1 MLGGWLRRWRDEYYT
16 ENPVVWLLA
25 KTESELCLRQISAPE
40 PAETGNAPSRLQIL
54 KSNPIYS
61 TRYFHWADER
71 EFERTLLAPWH
82 LPSNRWMPV
91 SDQIYL
97 AFASLIATTALIL
110 HYALAKSP
118 IWVSAVGVGGVVLA
132 YFLPMARSMWALHS
146 LAQMLTTATPL
157 HIGVSRLTPAHLVYG
172 AVLYGV
178 GRAARASAVYGILP
192 AILVATIAQ
201 GTVFR
206 GLPTAILLWGYS
218 VCVGALWVLCTLTT
232 LYWQTT
238 RLYGASRDW
247 VRWQNWLATAASL
260 LLAMLLAPV
269 ASCAKAHPSLACST
283 RSATANGSARSRWTG
298 CSTRR
303 SSRSASAPSRC
314 LRASIP
320 CASRSSTAR
329 AKARRWNRNS
339 PCLPSQQRRSRFYLW
354 KRSFRSR

>member
-1 MLGGWLRRWRDEYYT
+1 MPSSWLRRWRDAYYT
-16 ENPVVWLLA
+16 ENPIVWLLA

-40 PAETGNAPSRLQIL
+40 PAEAGSAPSRLQLL
-54 KSNPIYS
+54 KSAPVYS
-61 TRYFHWADER
+61 VYWTDEK

-82 LPSNRWMPV
+82 LPSNRWLPLP
-91 SDQIYL
+91 DQLYL
-97 AFASLIATTALIL
+97 AFASLVTMTALVI

-118 IWVSAVGVGGVVLA
+118 VWVGAVGVGVVIVMFFA
-132 YFLPMARSMWALHS
+132 PMARPMLALHS
-146 LAQMLTTATPL
+146 LAQTLTAETPL

-260 LLAMLLAPV
+260 LLAMLLALGVPAPMPAPALTEWLRTPLWWWGFV
-269 ASCAKAHPSLACST
+269 PPLGLVSGLAVEFHPL
-283 RSATANGSARSRWTG
+283 WTLSHIVG
-298 CSTRR
+298 MLLY
-303 SSRSASAPSRC
+303 AGLGAAAC
-314 LRASIP
+314 LRLLRGVW
-320 CASRSSTAR
+320 RSQEQPLNAETEG
-329 AKARRWNRNS
+329 WE
-339 PCLPSQQRRSRFYLW
+339 
-354 KRSFRSR
+354 

>member
-146 LAQMLTTATPL
+146 LAQTLTTATPL

-260 LLAMLLAPV
+260 LLAMLLALGV
-269 ASCAKAHPSLACST
+269 
-283 RSATANGSARSRWTG
+283 
-298 CSTRR
+298 
-303 SSRSASAPSRC
+303 SAPMPAPALTEWLRTPLWWWGFVPPLGIVSGLAVEFHPLWTLSHIVGTLLAVVFGAAFC
-314 LRASIP
+314 LRLLRGVW
-320 CASRSSTAR
+320 RSQEQPLNAETEG
-329 AKARRWNRNS
+329 WE
-339 PCLPSQQRRSRFYLW
+339 
-354 KRSFRSR
+354 